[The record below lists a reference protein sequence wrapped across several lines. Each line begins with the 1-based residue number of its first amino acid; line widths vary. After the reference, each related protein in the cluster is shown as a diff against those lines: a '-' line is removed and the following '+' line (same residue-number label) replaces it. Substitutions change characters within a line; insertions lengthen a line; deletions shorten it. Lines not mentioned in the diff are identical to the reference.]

1 MPLITETIQEVIDNP
16 PTIHKYDEFVDANMF
31 YVVLFATLVIYTL
44 RKPLLFVFGLFFKLT
59 LASAFVY
66 LCYTVMK

>member
-1 MPLITETIQEVIDNP
+1 MPLITETIHEVIDNP

-31 YVVLFATLVIYTL
+31 YVVLFATLVIYIL
-44 RKPLLFVFGLFFKLT
+44 RKPMLFIFGLIFKLS